1 MLHIKGTIMKTEQVS
16 YFTEKEV
23 QTAELLTSLGVPKNQ
38 ATVLVYLSQQPA
50 ATSRAIE
57 RGTDLRQPE
66 VSVAMSGLIEKGWV
80 AFTESKSESKG
91 RPVKVYKMKVEL
103 SDIIEKIRSD
113 VTSRHE
119 VENTLITKLIDAIYP
134 IDTE

>member
-23 QTAELLTSLGVPKNQ
+23 QTAELLASLGVPKNQ
-38 ATVLVYLSQQPA
+38 AIVLVYLSQQSA

-91 RPVKVYKMKVEL
+91 RPIKVYKMKVEWGEVVAAVGKEVKKRHASETAAL
-103 SDIIEKIRSD
+103 KRLED
-113 VTSRHE
+113 V
-119 VENTLITKLIDAIYP
+119 V
-134 IDTE
+134 

>member
-1 MLHIKGTIMKTEQVS
+1 MLHIKGTIMKTETVN

-23 QTAELLTSLGVPKNQ
+23 QTAELLASLGVPKNQ
-38 ATVLVYLSQQPA
+38 AIVLVYLSQQPA

-80 AFTESKSESKG
+80 EYKESKSESKG
-91 RPVKVYKMKVEL
+91 RPVKVYRMRREWG
-103 SDIIEKIRSD
+103 SIIEQIGESVLEKHKEDIAALNAL
-113 VTSRHE
+113 
-119 VENTLITKLIDAIYP
+119 ENAV
-134 IDTE
+134 